1 MKPDIYELNAVRSSM
16 TTWGLFLVMP

>member
-16 TTWGLFLVMP
+16 TTWGLFLVTP